1 MKNISQTNIMTNI
14 IQTNI
19 SKIQKLTKYILMG
32 LIVVLATKYIP
43 DNNLQMKEIVMIGAT
58 SSISFAIL
66 DMISPAVSINTKSAS
81 REVAGEVKSKTNP
94 SPKSSVVVEA
104 FAN

>member
-1 MKNISQTNIMTNI
+1 MTDI

-43 DNNLQMKEIVMIGAT
+43 DNNLQIKEIIMIGAT

-66 DMISPAVSINTKSAS
+66 DMISPAVSINSNSKPQSAGQEVQVETKPKTKS
-81 REVAGEVKSKTNP
+81 N
-94 SPKSSVVVEA
+94 VVVEA
-104 FAN
+104 FVN

>member
-1 MKNISQTNIMTNI
+1 MTNI

-19 SKIQKLTKYILMG
+19 SKIQKLTKYIFMG

-43 DNNLQMKEIVMIGAT
+43 DNNLQIKEIIMIGAT

-66 DMISPAVSINTKSAS
+66 DMISPAVSIQNQTSNQ
-81 REVAGEVKSKTNP
+81 EVKPELVSQKKP
-94 SPKSSVVVEA
+94 SGKVIVEA